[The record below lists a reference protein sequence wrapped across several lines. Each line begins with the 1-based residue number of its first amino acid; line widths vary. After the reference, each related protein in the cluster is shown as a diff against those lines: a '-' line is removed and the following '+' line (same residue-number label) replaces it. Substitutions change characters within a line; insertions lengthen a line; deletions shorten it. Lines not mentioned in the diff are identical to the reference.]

1 MTAFSM
7 SCFCATEGINYKNAF
22 NRSTK
27 SGVLHC
33 LGRSPILRGSRSIPP
48 SLLSAVISSSSAI
61 PLLFGIGF
69 TWLIQTVNRL
79 PLQKQ
84 KKTEEYT
91 VKLPGWIQGSLSD
104 RHTVRMSLSLNEKKC
119 PHYTGHV
126 RERTNGVRRE
136 GGAAKVWGHW
146 LCLQHPASPCP
157 PSLALTQFAYG
168 CEVQSVSLSRWHRMA
183 NVDTILFW
191 GVSSLFPWLRV
202 SLYQIP
208 L

>member
-7 SCFCATEGINYKNAF
+7 PCFCANEGINYKTHLIEAVKVVSCIVWTGPN
-22 NRSTK
+22 SK
-27 SGVLHC
+27 
-33 LGRSPILRGSRSIPP
+33 GSRSIPP
-48 SLLSAVISSSSAI
+48 SLLPAVISSSSEI

-84 KKTEEYT
+84 KKTKEYT
-91 VKLPGWIQGSLSD
+91 VKLPGWIQGSLND

-119 PHYTGHV
+119 PHYVGH
-126 RERTNGVRRE
+126 ERGVRQHRTMAWGGRE
-136 GGAAKVWGHW
+136 VWGHR
-146 LCLQHPASPCP
+146 LCLRHPASPCP

-191 GVSSLFPWLRV
+191 GVSSLSPRLHG

-208 L
+208 F